1 MKRNCQVCGVEYN
14 PHDFAA
20 FFYMQYCSER
30 CEGQVTAEA
39 RAVKAGI
46 HTYMCIQPLQII
58 LVDADN
64 NEQYEGSIQVHSKW
78 RRDETQ
84 SRGLNAVHLVNL
96 SGIEDEPVAWL
107 EIDEEALKK
116 HFERY

>member
-1 MKRNCQVCGVEYN
+1 MKRNCQFCGKEYN

-20 FFYMQYCSER
+20 FFYMKYCSER

-39 RAVKAGI
+39 KAIKTGI
-46 HTYMCIQPLQII
+46 HLYMCVQPLQITF
-58 LVDADN
+58 VDASN
-64 NEQYEGSIQVHSKW
+64 NEQYEETIQVSSKW
-78 RRDETQ
+78 KRDETQ

-96 SGIEDEPVAWL
+96 SGLEDEPVAWI
-107 EIDEEALKK
+107 EIDEAALNQ